1 MYLDQV
7 IEMLDVKIT
16 RTPTVTGAW
25 GEYDHTHRVIRL
37 DPRLSGVP
45 YTSTLAHELGHAA
58 HGHTQSTVVTER
70 EADQYAQ
77 WLLIP
82 FCRYLEAARA
92 YDTVEAVAHEI
103 GVLPGDIIRYAER
116 LHHRG
121 HACVS

>member
-25 GEYDHTHRVIRL
+25 GEYDHAHRVIRL

-58 HGHTQSTVVTER
+58 HGHTASTIVTER
-70 EADQYAQ
+70 EADEYAA

-82 FCRYLEAARA
+82 FCRYMEAARA
-92 YDTVEAVAHEI
+92 YETVEAVAHELE
-103 GVLPGDIIRYAER
+103 VLPGDAARYAAR
-116 LHHRG
+116 MHARG
-121 HACVS
+121 RACVS